1 MKKSKIR
8 HFYILFVFSILFL
21 NLVFPIHLPHVR
33 ILIVTNLAMN
43 LLVLNYRAPMKE
55 FGSFII
61 LIGLFFFSASL
72 SSKSSELLSRDI
84 ANIILTLTY
93 LPLLFSEINSAASF
107 HSFKKGL
114 FKCIFIISILV
125 ALIGTYKFL
134 LFITTGAL
142 IPYFV
147 NDEGGQERFRVGTS
161 LVGDYNY
168 YAYGLIMSMM
178 TIPLIREMHR
188 GFFYRVLTAFAFV
201 LFSFNIFFSS
211 SRRGVIILSV
221 YLLIITFRFLWQR
234 RDTVNKKLN
243 FLGSLL
249 IGVVGVFLVLYYVR
263 NFLTA
268 FDTSQDLN
276 NLLGRIETTGDSESL
291 TSSRFYRI
299 EESIRIIEGYSPLQF
314 LFGNGFDYIQE
325 LGNITGAGEDYPHNF
340 VMSAA
345 LYGGIVGMVFTCF
358 FAGLTYFI
366 YKKKGQGYQIFL
378 IWYVLAVFM
387 LMTSKNSLFS
397 VQFMILLFVLP
408 YCNDNIRRKKKIKY
422 DYVSD

>member
-161 LVGDYNY
+161 L
-168 YAYGLIMSMM
+168 
-178 TIPLIREMHR
+178 
-188 GFFYRVLTAFAFV
+188 
-201 LFSFNIFFSS
+201 
-211 SRRGVIILSV
+211 
-221 YLLIITFRFLWQR
+221 
-234 RDTVNKKLN
+234 
-243 FLGSLL
+243 
-249 IGVVGVFLVLYYVR
+249 
-263 NFLTA
+263 
-268 FDTSQDLN
+268 
-276 NLLGRIETTGDSESL
+276 
-291 TSSRFYRI
+291 
-299 EESIRIIEGYSPLQF
+299 
-314 LFGNGFDYIQE
+314 
-325 LGNITGAGEDYPHNF
+325 
-340 VMSAA
+340 
-345 LYGGIVGMVFTCF
+345 
-358 FAGLTYFI
+358 
-366 YKKKGQGYQIFL
+366 
-378 IWYVLAVFM
+378 
-387 LMTSKNSLFS
+387 
-397 VQFMILLFVLP
+397 
-408 YCNDNIRRKKKIKY
+408 
-422 DYVSD
+422 

>member
-1 MKKSKIR
+1 
-8 HFYILFVFSILFL
+8 
-21 NLVFPIHLPHVR
+21 
-33 ILIVTNLAMN
+33 
-43 LLVLNYRAPMKE
+43 LVLNYRAPMKE

-211 SRRGVIILSV
+211 S
-221 YLLIITFRFLWQR
+221 
-234 RDTVNKKLN
+234 
-243 FLGSLL
+243 
-249 IGVVGVFLVLYYVR
+249 
-263 NFLTA
+263 
-268 FDTSQDLN
+268 
-276 NLLGRIETTGDSESL
+276 
-291 TSSRFYRI
+291 
-299 EESIRIIEGYSPLQF
+299 
-314 LFGNGFDYIQE
+314 
-325 LGNITGAGEDYPHNF
+325 
-340 VMSAA
+340 
-345 LYGGIVGMVFTCF
+345 
-358 FAGLTYFI
+358 
-366 YKKKGQGYQIFL
+366 
-378 IWYVLAVFM
+378 
-387 LMTSKNSLFS
+387 
-397 VQFMILLFVLP
+397 
-408 YCNDNIRRKKKIKY
+408 
-422 DYVSD
+422 

>member
-1 MKKSKIR
+1 
-8 HFYILFVFSILFL
+8 
-21 NLVFPIHLPHVR
+21 
-33 ILIVTNLAMN
+33 
-43 LLVLNYRAPMKE
+43 
-55 FGSFII
+55 
-61 LIGLFFFSASL
+61 
-72 SSKSSELLSRDI
+72 
-84 ANIILTLTY
+84 
-93 LPLLFSEINSAASF
+93 
-107 HSFKKGL
+107 
-114 FKCIFIISILV
+114 
-125 ALIGTYKFL
+125 
-134 LFITTGAL
+134 
-142 IPYFV
+142 
-147 NDEGGQERFRVGTS
+147 
-161 LVGDYNY
+161 VGDYNY
-168 YAYGLIMSMM
+168 YAYGLIMSIM

-325 LGNITGAGEDYPHNF
+325 LGNITGTGEDYPHNF

-358 FAGLTYFI
+358 FAGLTYF
-366 YKKKGQGYQIFL
+366 
-378 IWYVLAVFM
+378 
-387 LMTSKNSLFS
+387 
-397 VQFMILLFVLP
+397 
-408 YCNDNIRRKKKIKY
+408 
-422 DYVSD
+422 